1 MRLLR
6 AGDVIV
12 NWDRVVSFPYNA
24 ETGELLLVTND
35 VQSVSYNAQ
44 TGERQYRYNAHRVV
58 GPDADAL
65 LQWLRDHAQNGETR
79 GEVTHSDAT
88 LDLVALGIASF
99 HFNAENISAYAWDTT
114 NQALIIVTAGVQTIR
129 HNAQRNEDFY
139 VYDSITATGV
149 EASTLWAWLGQQV
162 MNQ

>member
-6 AGDVIV
+6 AGEVIV

-24 ETGELLLVTND
+24 ETGELLLVTKD
-35 VQSVSYNAQ
+35 VQSVAYDGQ
-44 TGERQYRYNAHRVV
+44 TGERQYRYNAHRVA
-58 GPDADAL
+58 GPDAEAL
-65 LQWLRDHAQNGETR
+65 LQWLRAHAMNGESRVSTP
-79 GEVTHSDAT
+79 EAAEA

-99 HFNAENISAYAWDTT
+99 HFNAENVSAYAWDTT
-114 NQALIIVTAGVQTIR
+114 NQALIVVTAGLQMIR

-149 EASTLWAWLGQQV
+149 EAATLWEWLGQQV